1 MAHLLGTFETIF
13 KGLRQRNERSIR
25 RSTGRD
31 WSVSPSKTVA
41 TLHITGSTRVTLYLY
56 CINTSG
62 VFRGGGLPW
71 TSEICW
77 FQGVFRLQQV
87 LRPPRLQQVLRP
99 PLKEK
104 NIIPQWKNYW
114 IRPWPTL
121 HTPTLPTNMYKPTC
135 KVREEWYYTI

>member
-56 CINTSG
+56 CTNTRG
-62 VFRGGGLPW
+62 VFRGWPWGL
-71 TSEICW
+71 S
-77 FQGVFRLQQV
+77 
-87 LRPPRLQQVLRP
+87 
-99 PLKEK
+99 
-104 NIIPQWKNYW
+104 
-114 IRPWPTL
+114 PTL
-121 HTPTLPTNMYKPTC
+121 DLWNLLILGGFQAPTGAEVPPPWKKTSKPQHGQIPECAPDQHFTLQPFVPTC
-135 KVREEWYYTI
+135 TNPPVR